1 MKSFNTD
8 SVVEEVRRA
17 TDIVDVISQYVRLQ
31 KRGKNYLG
39 LCPFHTEKT
48 PSFNVNRERG
58 LYYCF
63 GCGAGGNVFTFLT
76 QHDKISFGEALR
88 RLADRANIPLPKYS
102 EGKQNDVDEVI
113 DVNEKAARY
122 YRDMLYS
129 DEGTPAL
136 AYLREKRQFADE
148 TIEKFQLGYAPDRW
162 DGLLNFLKR
171 KGIDEPVIEK
181 AGLILKRQDSLGYY
195 DRFRERVMFPI
206 QSAGGAVIAFGGR
219 TLKTDESAKYINSP
233 ETAVYLKR
241 KTLFGI
247 YQARDTIIEKDAAI
261 LVEGYADLI
270 ALHQSGI
277 RNVVA
282 SSGTAL
288 TVDQITYISRY
299 TKNVYLVYDA
309 DTAGQEASLR
319 GADILLEQGM
329 NVFIVELPAGEDPD
343 TFVLSRGA
351 DEFMVLI
358 QNAMNVVEFKAL
370 LLGKKGSSTSDQVAM
385 IQSIVDS
392 LAKVDDAIKVNVLVK
407 DLVGKFGLREEAIY
421 TELKKK
427 RSRVHK
433 AVEPQADTTQKP
445 APVSLPPADRDLISL
460 LSNIED
466 PLMNVIA
473 NEIASLDITNP
484 VSKEIIE
491 LLLEARKLGEPP
503 SSVIDQ
509 LSAEE
514 VRRVFAELTF
524 ALPQRSKVW
533 WEEIRPGSETP
544 DYLKWISQVLISFE
558 LEQIEQGLK
567 LMSGK
572 IMDAEKRG
580 ILTGEFDARYQ
591 ELVERKRVL
600 TETYRDKEKREQYF
614 GSLKGT

>member
-1 MKSFNTD
+1 M
-8 SVVEEVRRA
+8 
-17 TDIVDVISQYVRLQ
+17 I
-31 KRGKNYLG
+31 
-39 LCPFHTEKT
+39 
-48 PSFNVNRERG
+48 
-58 LYYCF
+58 
-63 GCGAGGNVFTFLT
+63 
-76 QHDKISFGEALR
+76 
-88 RLADRANIPLPKYS
+88 DRALVVVSRTPLPKEVKADLVPPLTHEEAAELHASMLFDTVERAALHLHAQPYVYFDPADARMDFEHVFRHASFELKLKPTGGAKLS
-102 EGKQNDVDEVI
+102 EKIGNAVENVFSDGVKKLIYLDVD
-113 DVNEKAARY
+113 AAVVPLQQIR
-122 YRDMLYS
+122 
-129 DEGTPAL
+129 
-136 AYLREKRQFADE
+136 
-148 TIEKFQLGYAPDRW
+148 LG
-162 DGLLNFLKR
+162 F
-171 KGIDEPVIEK
+171 
-181 AGLILKRQDSLGYY
+181 
-195 DRFRERVMFPI
+195 
-206 QSAGGAVIAFGGR
+206 
-219 TLKTDESAKYINSP
+219 DESAKYINSP